1 VRDGPSGIGLVGR
14 NDLVARILGAL
25 EDGRRPVV
33 VLAESGMG
41 KSAVLRAVVDG
52 LPSGAIT
59 GAGQAPLDWQP
70 YLALRRSLGPS
81 LPTSPQEAAR
91 QLIERAG
98 RRPIV
103 VDDVHWCD
111 PDSIA
116 MLEELVTTHPVL
128 LAMRPGYERCEDLC
142 NPASATVVAL
152 EPLADDEATAL
163 ARQRHAALSE
173 QAIRRIVDDARG
185 CPLLLELGEGDR
197 SHGADRVAAEV
208 ARLSAAARRALVI
221 LALASDPERAEI
233 GAGVEHELRAAG
245 LILDGASGR
254 RLRHDAFGVAA
265 VSMVDEDVLEAV
277 HTELAERAASAGDRA
292 RHLLAA
298 GLLAEAA
305 EAAATAASSA
315 TTEQERAA
323 HLLVCV
329 RARGAGADDVLLV
342 EAAEALARAFRPADV
357 VEITRDLRCSDP
369 ALELHAAALCATAA
383 WTEGDYD
390 LAEAA
395 IERGL
400 AAHDVLGTDGDDS
413 AVDLL
418 VASARIKAR
427 VRWDGPSARASAE
440 RALDIAQRTGM
451 RVGRAFAAKATASLV
466 AGTDEW
472 RDALERAIEHA
483 TSERDEFT
491 VLTSADTFFMAELM
505 AGDTTHCA
513 SIAADGLR
521 RCEDLG
527 LRRGIQQMSKNLAL
541 AKLHV
546 DGDIAG
552 AAQLSRVLLEHPL
565 NPRTREH
572 LESTLA
578 IALAELGEIDA
589 AEDVLHDAI
598 GWDLDETARSMVL
611 WSRTETDWSAGRL
624 EAALEHG
631 ARCRDLAVGGFPA
644 HVAVE
649 PIRQWA
655 AVELDL
661 DPGTPMPPPHF
672 GNLLAASLESA
683 AIVALHGEPGDPST
697 AGLFLEAAE
706 AWSRTFRRYEAR
718 ARWGAGEAARRA
730 GDLDQA
736 VALLEPLAEQLRAC
750 GRVPLLR
757 RCLASL
763 RLCGRRLPRP
773 TPAPVAPFSGGEV
786 EVLELV
792 ARGLDSR
799 AIARRLGL
807 GVATVETLVRSAMQR
822 VQAPTRLAAAH
833 RLVTARSETS
843 TASEATVVLDPAVY
857 RRMLAEMEER
867 QVELAD
873 LPDTPWDLSGRHV
886 LAVGRLC
893 DRTDRDRALLAGV
906 RGAHLV
912 VEASGLAPEL
922 RAELLAELNRT
933 GAVEV
938 LEGPEAEADLA
949 ERFSPDVHAAAAH
962 LAAGCSVADVAHR
975 LSTSV
980 RTLHRQLAGA
990 RAALGVSTNAEL
1002 VQRLG
1007 LSGPPAA

>member
-1 VRDGPSGIGLVGR
+1 MRDGPRGTALVGR
-14 NDLVARILGAL
+14 NDLVARIRAAL

-33 VLAESGMG
+33 VLAEPGMG
-41 KSAVLRAVVDG
+41 KSAVLQAVVDG
-52 LPSGAIT
+52 LPAGAIT
-59 GAGQAPLDWQP
+59 GAGLAPLDWQP
-70 YLALRRSLGPS
+70 YLALRRSLGPA
-81 LPTSPQEAAR
+81 LPASPREGALEVA
-91 QLIERAG
+91 ERAAG
-98 RRPIV
+98 RPVV
-103 VDDVHWCD
+103 VDDAHWCD
-111 PDSIA
+111 PDTLA
-116 MLEELVTTHPVL
+116 LLEELGTMHPVL
-128 LAMRPGYERCEDLC
+128 LAMRPGYERCADLC
-142 NPASATVVAL
+142 NPAAATVIEL
-152 EPLADDEATAL
+152 EPLADDDAIAL
-163 ARQRHAALSE
+163 VRERHAALSE
-173 QAIRRIVDDARG
+173 HAIRRIVDDARG
-185 CPLLLELGEGDR
+185 CPLLLELGEGDG
-197 SHGADRVAAEV
+197 SQGVDRVAAEV
-208 ARLSAAARRALVI
+208 ARLSAGARGALAM
-221 LALASDPERAEI
+221 LALAGAPERAEI
-233 GAGVEHELRAAG
+233 GTDAEGELRAAG
-245 LILDGASGR
+245 LIVDGACGR

-265 VSMVDEDVLEAV
+265 VSMLEDDALRAI
-277 HTELAERAASAGDRA
+277 HAELAARATSAGDRA
-292 RHLLAA
+292 RHLVAA
-298 GLLAEAA
+298 GLLEDAA
-305 EAAATAASSA
+305 DAAATAAALA

-329 RARGAGADDVLLV
+329 RARGTSVDDALRV
-342 EAAEALARAFRPADV
+342 EAAAALARAFRPADV
-357 VEITRDLRCSDP
+357 VEITRDLRCSDR

-400 AAHDVLGTDGDDS
+400 AAHDALGGGGDDA

-427 VRWDGPSARASAE
+427 VRWDAPSARASAE
-440 RALDIAQRTGM
+440 RALEIAQRTGS
-451 RVGRAFAAKATASLV
+451 RVGRAFAACATASLV
-466 AGTDEW
+466 AGTDDW
-472 RDALERAIEHA
+472 REALERAIEHA

-505 AGDTTHCA
+505 TGDTTRCA
-513 SIAADGLR
+513 LIAGDGLR
-521 RCEDLG
+521 RCEELG
-527 LRRGIQQMSKNLAL
+527 LRRGIQQMTKNLAL
-541 AKLHV
+541 ARLHV
-546 DGDIAG
+546 DGAIAD
-552 AAQLSRVLLEHPL
+552 AAQVSRLLLEQPL

-589 AEDVLHDAI
+589 AETVLHDAI

-611 WSRTETDWSAGRL
+611 WSRTETDWNAGRL

-631 ARCRDLAVGGFPA
+631 GQCRELAVGGFPA

-661 DPGTPMPPPHF
+661 DPGTPMPQPHF

-683 AIVALHGEPGDPST
+683 AIVALHARPGDPST
-697 AGLFLEAAE
+697 VGLFSEAAE
-706 AWSRTFRRYEAR
+706 AWSGTFRRYEAR

-736 VALLEPLAEQLRAC
+736 IALLEPLAEQLRAS

-807 GVATVETLVRSAMQR
+807 GAATVESLVRSAMQR
-822 VQAPTRLAAAH
+822 VHAPTRLAAAH
-833 RLVTARSETS
+833 RLVTARSEPS
-843 TASEATVVLDPAVY
+843 KASEATVVLDPAVY
-857 RRMLAEMEER
+857 TRMLTDMEER
-867 QVELAD
+867 LVELD
-873 LPDTPWDLSGRHV
+873 GLPDTPWDLAGRHV

-912 VEASGLAPEL
+912 VDASGLAPEL
-922 RAELLAELNRT
+922 RTELLAELNRT

-938 LEGPEAEADLA
+938 LEGPEAGADA
-949 ERFSPDVHAAAAH
+949 GERFSPDVLAAVAH
-962 LAAGCSVADVAHR
+962 LAAGSSVADVAHR

-990 RAALGVSTNAEL
+990 RAALGVATNAEL
-1002 VQRLG
+1002 VQHLRL
-1007 LSGPPAA
+1007 S